1 MPGVREHTS
10 DHLVDGDQLVRG
22 TCLQHE
28 HLPSSF
34 ARYTLPLLA
43 TGDAV
48 KADVPPASRSWYCFL
63 PLTAS
68 YSGVVSDRTT
78 GQYPIRDARQDAIRD
93 GPLFPVWKHAFSR
106 PTAQVELFA
115 HLLRCRPFPDHF
127 AQVNS

>member
-1 MPGVREHTS
+1 METS
-10 DHLVDGDQLVRG
+10 SYAGPAFNTN
-22 TCLQHE
+22 TC
-28 HLPSSF
+28 PSSF

-63 PLTAS
+63 PLMAS

-78 GQYPIRDARQDAIRD
+78 GQYPTRDARQDAIRD
-93 GPLFPVWKHAFSR
+93 GPCFPVWKDAFSR
-106 PTAQVELFA
+106 PTAQVKLFA
-115 HLLRCRPFPDHF
+115 HLLRSGVTSLSDHF